1 MLLIT
6 SFNEN
11 LLKQYGEQM
20 VKEFSEKSDGSVKL
34 VVIYEAEVVPEIY
47 LKNIEFI
54 KWRIQVRSATRLSD

>member
-11 LLKQYGEQM
+11 LFKQYGERM

-34 VVIYEAEVVPEIY
+34 AVIYEAEKIPEIY

-54 KWRIQVRSATRLSD
+54 KWWIQARSATLNN

>member
-6 SFNEN
+6 SFNEY
-11 LLKQYGEQM
+11 LLKQYGERM

-47 LKNIEFI
+47 LKNIEFY
-54 KWRIQVRSATRLSD
+54 

>member
-11 LLKQYGEQM
+11 LFIQYGERM

-34 VVIYEAEVVPEIY
+34 VVIYEAGDSTRNLFKKHRIY
-47 LKNIEFI
+47 
-54 KWRIQVRSATRLSD
+54 

>member
-11 LLKQYGEQM
+11 LFIQYGERM

-54 KWRIQVRSATRLSD
+54 KFNHSWRY